1 VKELGAILEAIL
13 APDTLRA
20 VQDLDKLSDGAFQ
33 FPDELWVRIIYE
45 FAASYHRSV
54 LARDHL
60 LQALL
65 PLYRGKVFSF
75 VMETER
81 ATTAEVEN
89 RLEELCLAGERLK
102 PYLVERWSQEK

>member
-1 VKELGAILEAIL
+1 MKL
-13 APDTLRA
+13 AG
-20 VQDLDKLSDGAFQ
+20 S
-33 FPDELWVRIIYE
+33 
-45 FAASYHRSV
+45 SYHRSV

-89 RLEELCLAGERLK
+89 RLEELCLACERLK